1 VNAKQGV
8 YQYYT
13 KLALDVVLGV
23 IVEKKK
29 VQQQQFPTTVSKK

>member
-1 VNAKQGV
+1 MNAKQSV

-13 KLALDVVLGV
+13 KLALGVVLGL
-23 IVEKKK
+23 IVEKK